1 MRLYLMRTA
10 DFNAG
15 MMPNGVML
23 IHTGLLL
30 RVRSEAQLAAV
41 LGHEFT
47 HYRYRHSR
55 RNFCDAKTKANAL
68 AWMSLI
74 PVGGYIAA
82 AAMTAVQFG
91 VIGSMF
97 SFSREM
103 EREADGGSVPLMAA
117 AGYDPAEAPR
127 IWEQLRAEQD
137 ATAVVRKTKSRK
149 DKGGG
154 LFASHPPSAE
164 RVAHLKT
171 LAAKEAP
178 AKRTD
183 GADEYRAALRL
194 WWPQMVDDQVK
205 LNDHGATD
213 FLLTKLAEDG
223 WTPDLLYARGELY
236 RARGRPENLAQAQ
249 SFYSQAVASASAPVE
264 AWRGLGLAALR
275 AGKRDEGE
283 AALRTYLAKKPDAA
297 DRQMITMLSGGAI

>member
-1 MRLYLMRTA
+1 MRTA

-15 MMPNGVML
+15 MMPNGAML
-23 IHTGLLL
+23 IHSGLLL

-47 HYRYRHSR
+47 HYRYRHSL
-55 RNFCDAKTKANAL
+55 RNFRDVKGKANAL
-68 AWMSLI
+68 AWLSFI

-103 EREADGGSVPLMAA
+103 EREADGGSVPLMAS

-137 ATAVVRKTKSRK
+137 ATAEARKAKSRK
-149 DKGGG
+149 DKNGG
-154 LFASHPPSAE
+154 LFASHPASAE
-164 RVAHLKT
+164 RVANLKA
-171 LAAKEAP
+171 LAAKAAP
-178 AKRTD
+178 ATRTD
-183 GADEYRAALRL
+183 GAASYRAALRP

-205 LNDHGATD
+205 LNDHGATN
-213 FLLTKLAEDG
+213 FLLAKLAEDG

-236 RARGRPENLAQAQ
+236 RARGRPEDLAQAAR
-249 SFYSQAVASASAPVE
+249 FYRQATASDAAPIE
-264 AWRGLGLAALR
+264 AWRGPGLAALR
-275 AGKRDEGE
+275 SGDEDGGR

-297 DRQMITMLSGGAI
+297 DRQMIDMLSGGAG

>member
-1 MRLYLMRTA
+1 
-10 DFNAG
+10 
-15 MMPNGVML
+15 
-23 IHTGLLL
+23 
-30 RVRSEAQLAAV
+30 
-41 LGHEFT
+41 
-47 HYRYRHSR
+47 
-55 RNFCDAKTKANAL
+55 
-68 AWMSLI
+68 
-74 PVGGYIAA
+74 
-82 AAMTAVQFG
+82 VQFG

-137 ATAVVRKTKSRK
+137 ATAETRKTKSRK
-149 DKGGG
+149 DRGGG
-154 LFASHPPSAE
+154 MFASHPASAE
-164 RVAHLKT
+164 RVANLKD
-171 LAAKEAP
+171 LAAKEPMVA
-178 AKRTD
+178 RTD
-183 GADEYRAALRL
+183 GAAAYRTALRP

-213 FLLTKLAEDG
+213 FLLVKLAEDG
-223 WTPDLLYARGELY
+223 WTSDLLYARGELY
-236 RARGRPENLAQAQ
+236 RARGRPEDLAQATG
-249 SFYSQAVASASAPVE
+249 FYRQAVASDATPVE

-275 AGKRDEGE
+275 AGKQDEGE